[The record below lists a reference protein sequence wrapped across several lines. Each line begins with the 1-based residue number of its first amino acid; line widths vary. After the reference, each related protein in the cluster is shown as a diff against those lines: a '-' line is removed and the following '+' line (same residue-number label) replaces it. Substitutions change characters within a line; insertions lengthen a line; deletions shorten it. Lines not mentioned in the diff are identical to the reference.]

1 MFDRRHDIIAAFLF
15 FALARS
21 STAAMDKYSDQ
32 RSSTAND
39 SDVHPVSLEKE
50 GLLDENS
57 LRASESPKMPSCTRV
72 YLALAAVLAV
82 ANLILGALLV
92 VQFRSSQAK
101 ATPHSHRHHDN
112 AKRPTPP
119 PIPLGGLPQVN
130 SHPDWLPPE
139 EWRTEV
145 FRLHEIYGEEPVGTA
160 KEAWLSLIP
169 KGKGFIVVKNDT
181 ELPSMPGLRH
191 PEHEQHACVA
201 IFHQLHCL
209 VRGPRPDRSLLTPA
223 RLQGSHRRGP
233 GADTHPQYITYAAYW
248 NARAGNFD
256 DIPPEHLIHCW
267 DYLRQSIMCAGDT
280 SLEWVHRLDKPPG
293 QTSGWGYQHTC
304 KNFDAIFDWTESHRY
319 TEKIEID

>member
-1 MFDRRHDIIAAFLF
+1 
-15 FALARS
+15 
-21 STAAMDKYSDQ
+21 MDKYSDQ

-39 SDVHPVSLEKE
+39 SDVHSVSLEKE
-50 GLLDENS
+50 GLLDG
-57 LRASESPKMPSCTRV
+57 ASIHESKPPRMRPHSRV
-72 YLALAAVLAV
+72 YLLLAAIMAV
-82 ANLILGALLV
+82 ANVVLGALLV
-92 VQFRSSQAK
+92 AQFRSSQQK
-101 ATPHSHRHHDN
+101 APSHHHN
-112 AKRPTPP
+112 HHQKKPTPI
-119 PIPLGGLPQVN
+119 PIGGLPQVN

-139 EWRTEV
+139 EWRTEI

-181 ELPSMPGLRH
+181 ELPNMPGLRH

-209 VRGPRPDRSLLTPA
+209 
-223 RLQGSHRRGP
+223 
-233 GADTHPQYITYAAYW
+233 YITYAAYW

-280 SLEWVHRLDKPPG
+280 SLEWVHRLDSPPG
-293 QTSGWGYQHTC
+293 ETSGWGFQHTC
-304 KNFDAIFDWTESHRY
+304 KNFDAIFDWAESHRY
-319 TEKIEID
+319 TETVEID